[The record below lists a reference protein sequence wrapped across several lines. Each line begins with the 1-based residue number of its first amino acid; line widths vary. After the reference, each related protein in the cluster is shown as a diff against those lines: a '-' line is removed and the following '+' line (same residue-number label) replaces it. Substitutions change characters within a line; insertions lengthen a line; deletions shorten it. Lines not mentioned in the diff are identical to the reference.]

1 MHCAVRV
8 SSSLCLAVWC
18 AAVVAQG
25 PAGDE
30 APPQGLTVIMVDI
43 GQGSAAVIKAPD
55 GTVHV
60 YDAGNDGQGT
70 SVMVPLLRSLNPT
83 SYGVTFASHH
93 HSDHIGGLDEV
104 LNQLPFQL
112 AYDRG
117 DTAAS
122 GSFFTAYRTAAGA
135 RRRVP
140 TLGQVIQLGGGATA
154 RVLCHNGNV
163 VGGAAVPVSGQNQ
176 EENARSLAI
185 RLEYRNFSMWLGGD
199 LTGGGVT
206 GGSATPDVE
215 SPATLACGDVDVYI
229 CNHHG
234 SATSSNTNLWARLAP
249 ELALVSCGTDNSFGH
264 PHDETIALVNTIS
277 RCVPLVSTT
286 VGARKYG
293 YGVSKGNA
301 VLTTDGQRY
310 RITTPAIG
318 SLEFFVDETT
328 GRAPVAGD
336 LLISEFHRDPAAVAD
351 TNGEYLEITNVSGA
365 PVSLHGLIV
374 RGSSGQITLGSHVI
388 AYPGRPVLFVADGD
402 DTRNGGL
409 PFGITWPRS
418 SIVLGNT
425 SGTLQLG
432 RGTTTFD
439 SVPYT
444 SSFPGGSGSASQ
456 RRDLLAAGAVANFA
470 AGATTY
476 GLGDRGTPGRRNSV
490 DTTNAPG
497 RMVVEV
503 RPSELTLRASAISD
517 GNLLSVMGLS
527 FGNTGFPL
535 FNATV
540 PVDPDALF
548 LTTTNLPGFVAV
560 LPSEGYRSLTLP
572 LPIPN
577 PLVGAPAFA
586 VHLALNLQVPSVG
599 AVSQAA
605 PFVFQ

>member
-1 MHCAVRV
+1 MLRVVR
-8 SSSLCLAVWC
+8 SGLTLCLSALC
-18 AAVVAQG
+18 APLCAQ
-25 PAGDE
+25 AGDE
-30 APPQGLTVIMVDI
+30 AAPQGLTIIIVDI

-93 HSDHIGGLDEV
+93 HADHIGGLDEV
-104 LNQLPFQL
+104 LNALPFQL

-122 GSFFTAYRTAAGA
+122 GSWFNSYRTAAGS

-185 RLEYRNFSMWLGGD
+185 RVDYGNFSMWLGGD

-206 GGSATPDVE
+206 GGNATPDVE
-215 SPATLACGDVDVYI
+215 SPATLACGDVDIYL

-234 SATSSNTNLWARLAP
+234 SATSSNANLWARLNP
-249 ELALVSCGTDNSFGH
+249 ELALVSCGPDNSYGH
-264 PHDETIALVNTIS
+264 PHDETIALVNTVS

-286 VGARKYG
+286 VGARKFG

-301 VLTTDGQRY
+301 TVTTDGKRY
-310 RITTPAIG
+310 RVTTPAIG
-318 SLEFFVDETT
+318 FLDFFVDETT
-328 GRAPVAGD
+328 GRAPAAGD
-336 LLISEFHRDPAAVAD
+336 LLISEFHRDPAAVVD
-351 TNGEYLEITNVSGA
+351 SSGEYIEVTNVSGA
-365 PVSLHGLIV
+365 PVSLFGLIV
-374 RGSSGQITLGSHVI
+374 RGSSGQITLGSHLA
-388 AYPGRPVLFVADGD
+388 AYPGRPLLFVADGD

-409 PFGITWPRS
+409 PFGVTWPRS
-418 SIVLGNT
+418 SVVLGNT

-432 RGTTTFD
+432 RGTTTLD
-439 SVPYT
+439 TVTY
-444 SSFPGGSGSASQ
+444 SSGFPGSSGFASE
-456 RRDLLAAGAVANFA
+456 RRDLLGAGSAANFA
-470 AGATTY
+470 AASLTY
-476 GLGDRGTPGRRNSV
+476 GSGDRGTPGRRNGS

-503 RPSELTLRASAISD
+503 APSQVTLRASAISD
-517 GNLLSVMGLS
+517 GGLLSVMGMS

-535 FNATV
+535 FNATI
-540 PVDPDALF
+540 PVDPDVLF
-548 LTTTNLPGFVAV
+548 LTTSNLPGFVAV

-572 LPIPN
+572 LPNPN
-577 PLVGAPAFA
+577 PLLGSPAYA
-586 VHLALNLQVPSVG
+586 VHIALNLAVPSVG